1 MRNSISTSFPMNW
14 KYTKYKTHLIAD
26 LINSQWQKILQ
37 YSFDIFIQYS
47 FDECLNVYTCMW
59 RPKNLTTEWKV
70 SSLLIQENNDTY
82 CKHKCIF
89 FQIAD
94 LQLKIQNFEDN
105 TVDKSAVGRLESKIR
120 DLENKLDLEISQKHR
135 LEVSLPKKDCCKFHL
150 HIWYLHSLWT
160 KQFTFIL
167 SMDFFCITSKTSLEI
182 TVITVIQHCADK

>member
-1 MRNSISTSFPMNW
+1 MRNSISKSFPMSW

-26 LINSQWQKILQ
+26 LIKSQWQKILQ
-37 YSFDIFIQYS
+37 YSLMNAYMYIYED
-47 FDECLNVYTCMW
+47 
-59 RPKNLTTEWKV
+59 PKTLQQNGRCHHFWYRKKMIHIVSINLI
-70 SSLLIQENNDTY
+70 S
-82 CKHKCIF
+82 

-150 HIWYLHSLWT
+150 HFWYLHPLWA

-167 SMDFFCITSKTSLEI
+167 SMDFFCITSRNI
-182 TVITVIQHCADK
+182 TWDYH